1 MNESDRNTINV
12 GDITLS
18 YYRKGNGKKALILLH
33 GNSENAKIFSDYL
46 NTVSED
52 YKAYAIDLRGHG
64 KSQWG
69 EGNFTIKTMAI
80 DIMRFI
86 NQKPFDKVSI
96 VGFSDGANIAMYL
109 AKIAPELID
118 KLVLI
123 SGNLFVKALAKP
135 FFYKIRFRYKLNKP
149 FGYIIKRARLRAT
162 KMALMLDNIGVYPDD
177 LNNFDFPVLVIDA
190 QNDLIAKEHTSL
202 IVRSIPNAK
211 HITIEGADHFTI
223 MKNPRL
229 FEAVNQFLNQ

>member
-135 FFYKIRFRYKLNKP
+135 FFYKIRFRY
-149 FGYIIKRARLRAT
+149 
-162 KMALMLDNIGVYPDD
+162 
-177 LNNFDFPVLVIDA
+177 
-190 QNDLIAKEHTSL
+190 
-202 IVRSIPNAK
+202 
-211 HITIEGADHFTI
+211 
-223 MKNPRL
+223 
-229 FEAVNQFLNQ
+229 

>member
-69 EGNFTIKTMAI
+69 KAI
-80 DIMRFI
+80 L
-86 NQKPFDKVSI
+86 P
-96 VGFSDGANIAMYL
+96 
-109 AKIAPELID
+109 
-118 KLVLI
+118 
-123 SGNLFVKALAKP
+123 
-135 FFYKIRFRYKLNKP
+135 
-149 FGYIIKRARLRAT
+149 
-162 KMALMLDNIGVYPDD
+162 
-177 LNNFDFPVLVIDA
+177 
-190 QNDLIAKEHTSL
+190 
-202 IVRSIPNAK
+202 
-211 HITIEGADHFTI
+211 
-223 MKNPRL
+223 
-229 FEAVNQFLNQ
+229 